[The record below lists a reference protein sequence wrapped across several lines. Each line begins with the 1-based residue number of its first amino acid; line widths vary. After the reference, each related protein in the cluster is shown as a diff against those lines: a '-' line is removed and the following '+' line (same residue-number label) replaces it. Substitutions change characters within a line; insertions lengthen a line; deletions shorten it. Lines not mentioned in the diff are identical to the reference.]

1 MKKYYE
7 ESLINIKICGIK
19 SVEIVDFLI
28 NNFVNYFGL
37 IFYESSPR
45 FVNLKEADLLVKAA
59 KNSNTKPVGVF
70 VDYKIEK
77 IQTYIDKLNLKY
89 IQLHGNEDNQYI
101 KKLKHNNKLIVIKA
115 IGISHKDDLK
125 KLDNY
130 NDADFFLFDYKPTK
144 IKELPGGNAK
154 SFDWNI
160 LKELKSPKK
169 WFLSGGINQINVNDA
184 LNILN
189 PYGIDISSG
198 VEDNP
203 GVKNINKI
211 FDFLKTIRSK

>member
-1 MKKYYE
+1 MNKYYE

-89 IQLHGNEDNQYI
+89 IQLHGNESVEYCRKIKNQFPTIKLCKAFRLKSIDDLENINQYEKNVDAI
-101 KKLKHNNKLIVIKA
+101 LLDAWDDKALGGTGNRIPTELLIDKTFKK
-115 IGISHKDDLK
+115 G
-125 KLDNY
+125 
-130 NDADFFLFDYKPTK
+130 T
-144 IKELPGGNAK
+144 
-154 SFDWNI
+154 
-160 LKELKSPKK
+160 
-169 WFLSGGINQINVNDA
+169 FLSMFV
-184 LNILN
+184 
-189 PYGIDISSG
+189 
-198 VEDNP
+198 
-203 GVKNINKI
+203 
-211 FDFLKTIRSK
+211 FLLL